1 MPPRLKKL
9 AYSLLFNSM
18 DERTSGLLE
27 IQRSQPP
34 DNSVLSLS
42 SVLQIPLT
50 QIRQLRPLQA
60 IL

>member
-9 AYSLLFNSM
+9 AYSPLFNSM

-27 IQRSQPP
+27 IQGSQPP
-34 DNSVLSLS
+34 DNSVLSFS